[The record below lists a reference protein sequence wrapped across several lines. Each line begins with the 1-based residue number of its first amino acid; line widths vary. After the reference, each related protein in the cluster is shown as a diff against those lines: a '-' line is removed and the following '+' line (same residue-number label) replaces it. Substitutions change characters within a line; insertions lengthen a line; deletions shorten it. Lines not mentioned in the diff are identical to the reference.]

1 MFGVK
6 MGYHDG
12 VENCDVVGLY
22 FSNWL
27 STVLDNSPVY
37 LTKNYGFAAINNGN
51 SQKHDR
57 ITEGIIQ
64 LF

>member
-6 MGYHDG
+6 MGYYDG
-12 VENCDVVGLY
+12 VKNCDVVGLY
-22 FSNWL
+22 FSNRL

-37 LTKNYGFAAINNGN
+37 LKKNYGFAAINKGN

-57 ITEGIIQ
+57 ITEGINK